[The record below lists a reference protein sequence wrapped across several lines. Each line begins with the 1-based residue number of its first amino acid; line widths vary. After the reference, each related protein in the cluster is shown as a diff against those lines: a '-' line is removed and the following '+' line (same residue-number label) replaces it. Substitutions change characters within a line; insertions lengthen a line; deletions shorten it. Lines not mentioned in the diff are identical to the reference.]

1 MLDLADY
8 ISLRERP
15 KGKAV
20 MHQNWRELLFLHFA
34 VEPGVVQTL
43 LPAGLTVDTY
53 SDRAWIGLVLFRM
66 EGIRTRK
73 GPTAPWLSA
82 FPETNVRT
90 YVHRE
95 GREPGVWFF
104 SLDAARWLACR
115 FARQFFGLPYY
126 HSIMSVIRSGP
137 EIGYTISRQGN
148 PGVCAE
154 VRAKIWEN
162 IPFPEPGSLDFFLV
176 ERYLLYAL
184 RRGSLFTGRVCH
196 APYPLKK
203 AEVVSAEESIVQA
216 AGLQTKPWEHVCFS
230 EGVDVEVWGLGSPE
244 P

>member
-1 MLDLADY
+1 MLDLTEY

-15 KGKAV
+15 DGKPA
-20 MHQNWRELLFLHFA
+20 MRQNWRELLFLHFP
-34 VEPGVVQTL
+34 VEPNEVQAL
-43 LPAGLTVDTY
+43 LPPGLTIDTY
-53 SDRAWIGLVLFRM
+53 SNRAWIGLVLFRM
-66 EGIRTRK
+66 ENIRTRN
-73 GPTAPWLSA
+73 GPAAPWLSA

-126 HSIMSVIRSGP
+126 HSLMSVIRSGP
-137 EIGYTISRQGN
+137 EIEYTISRQGN
-148 PGVCAE
+148 PGVCAD
-154 VRAKIWEN
+154 VRAKVGEKN
-162 IPFPEPGSLDFFLV
+162 PLPKPGSLDFFLV

-196 APYPLKK
+196 APYPIRA
-203 AEVVSAEESIVQA
+203 AELVRAEESIIQA
-216 AGLQTKPWEHVCFS
+216 VGIQAKPWEHVCFS
-230 EGVDVEVWGLGSPE
+230 EGVDVEVWGLE
-244 P
+244 AT